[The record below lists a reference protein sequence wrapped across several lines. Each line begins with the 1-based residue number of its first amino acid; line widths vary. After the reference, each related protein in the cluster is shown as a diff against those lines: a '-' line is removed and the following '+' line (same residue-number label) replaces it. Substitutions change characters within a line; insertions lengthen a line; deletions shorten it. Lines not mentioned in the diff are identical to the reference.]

1 MIEIKFIPTG
11 NIFSLPDSEA
21 IRIVSEDRGN
31 YKVLKG
37 KVPEVKQQKEKKSVQ
52 ELVVVEEKTKTSQ
65 AKSKENKKQ
74 DKTEWH

>member
-37 KVPEVKQQKEKKSVQ
+37 KVPEVKQQKDKKSVQ

-74 DKTEWH
+74 DKTE

>member
-52 ELVVVEEKTKTSQ
+52 ELVIVEEKTKTSQ
-65 AKSKENKKQ
+65 AKAKENKKQ
-74 DKTEWH
+74 DKTE

>member
-11 NIFSLPDSEA
+11 HIFSLPDNEA
-21 IRIVSEDRGN
+21 IRIVNEDRGN

-37 KVPEVKQQKEKKSVQ
+37 KVPEAKKPKDKKSVQ

-65 AKSKENKKQ
+65 TKVKENKKQ
-74 DKTEWH
+74 DKTE

>member
-21 IRIVSEDRGN
+21 IRIVCEDRGN

-65 AKSKENKKQ
+65 AKAKENKKQ

>member
-74 DKTEWH
+74 DKTE

>member
-65 AKSKENKKQ
+65 AKAKENKKQ
-74 DKTEWH
+74 DKTE

>member
-65 AKSKENKKQ
+65 AKAKENKKQ

>member
-11 NIFSLPDSEA
+11 HIFSLPDNEA
-21 IRIVSEDRGN
+21 IRIVNEDRGN

-65 AKSKENKKQ
+65 AKAKENKKQ
-74 DKTEWH
+74 DKTE

>member
-52 ELVVVEEKTKTSQ
+52 ELVIVEEKTKTSQ
-65 AKSKENKKQ
+65 AKAKENKKQ

>member
-1 MIEIKFIPTG
+1 MFEIKFIPTG

-65 AKSKENKKQ
+65 AKAKENKKQ
-74 DKTEWH
+74 DKTE

>member
-21 IRIVSEDRGN
+21 IRIVCEDRGN

-37 KVPEVKQQKEKKSVQ
+37 KVPEVKQQKEKKSV
-52 ELVVVEEKTKTSQ
+52 EKTKTSQ
-65 AKSKENKKQ
+65 AKAKENKKQ
-74 DKTEWH
+74 DKTE